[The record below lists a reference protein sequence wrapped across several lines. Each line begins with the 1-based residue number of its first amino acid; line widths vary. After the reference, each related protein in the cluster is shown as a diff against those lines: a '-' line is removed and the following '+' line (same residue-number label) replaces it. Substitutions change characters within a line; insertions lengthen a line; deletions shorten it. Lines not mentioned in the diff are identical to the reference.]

1 MAWRFSKAVAD
12 GSEPMSIMA
21 HLSELR
27 MRIIRSCLSIAV
39 VTSLFFIPIIRYSL
53 NNFIL

>member
-27 MRIIRSCLSIAV
+27 MRIIRS
-39 VTSLFFIPIIRYSL
+39 
-53 NNFIL
+53 